1 MNPSPRSLMDSRLL
15 PLAAISCLALAA
27 AAQDT
32 KAAAR
37 PAGERRFPKGGD
49 LDKIVWEHPLAR
61 ARELAR
67 AQQRV
72 LLVKPILGGSNV
84 PAPLGVACGGK
95 NDCEGSW

>member
-1 MNPSPRSLMDSRLL
+1 LDSRLL
-15 PLAAISCLALAA
+15 PLAALSFLALGA
-27 AAQDT
+27 AAQDA
-32 KAAAR
+32 KSAAQ
-37 PAGERRFPKGGD
+37 PAAERRFPKGGD
-49 LDKIVWEHPLAR
+49 LDKIVWEHPFAR

-67 AQQRV
+67 AQHRV

>member
-1 MNPSPRSLMDSRLL
+1 MDSRLL
-15 PLAAISCLALAA
+15 PLAAVAGLVLGA
-27 AAQDT
+27 AAQEP
-32 KAAAR
+32 KAA
-37 PAGERRFPKGGD
+37 ERRFPKGGD

-67 AQQRV
+67 AQHRV